1 MMRWYGLLSFLL
13 LLAPWAAPAATP
25 QDINVTQ
32 EPYLVP
38 HDGTG
43 DASTGINRA
52 LADAQG
58 KGRTVY
64 LPCGTYRLI
73 AEVLP
78 KSHTALRGAGDCT
91 ILMADPSLPI
101 PRPIKVENQS
111 QVSIHDLQVD
121 CGDATI
127 VGRQGVALMNST
139 TYTTVERV
147 HVQRCGQYGIAFA
160 DNMKVPPFGSGG
172 AGIVWRNNRVDM
184 TGIPAGK
191 CTGTIAMEYFPK
203 GSLGYFAVPG
213 PLIEGNVVI
222 GATADGGIK
231 INNSRGARIVGN
243 TVSGVTCS
251 TTAGAIIIVAAEDTV
266 VERNAISDTRLGI
279 SFGGLPRSHAT
290 GGNERRTAHL
300 VIQGNTIRRYS
311 VAGLFSS
318 DGANNIIIVGNTIA
332 LDGGTGTRAINMQ
345 PQPASKGGAP
355 FTQIEITK
363 NVIQG
368 GVGIDL
374 REDREG
380 TLGFQGIRITGNTM
394 QGVPAAGIKVQR
406 APGAVIMQ

>member
-1 MMRWYGLLSFLL
+1 MRWYGLLSFLL

-38 HDGTG
+38 HDGKG

-101 PRPIKVENQS
+101 PRPIKVENQT

-121 CGDATI
+121 CGDAT
-127 VGRQGVALMNST
+127 VGGRQGVALMNST
-139 TYTTVERV
+139 TYTTVAHV
-147 HVQRCGQYGIAFA
+147 HVQRCGQYGIAFG
-160 DNMKVPPFGSGG
+160 DNIKAPPYGSGG

-203 GSLGYFAVPG
+203 GPLGYLAAPG

-222 GATADGGIK
+222 GATADQGIK
-231 INNSRGARIVGN
+231 FSNSRGARIVSN
-243 TVSGVTCS
+243 NVSGVTCS
-251 TTAGAIIIVAAEDTV
+251 TAAGAIATPASEEAVI
-266 VERNAISDTRLGI
+266 ERNTISDTRLGI
-279 SFGGLPRSHAT
+279 VFGGSLRPNAT
-290 GGNERRTAHL
+290 GGNELRVAHL
-300 VIQGNTIRRYS
+300 AIRGNTIRRYS
-311 VAGLFSS
+311 VSGIFSS
-318 DGANNIIIVGNTIA
+318 DGANDVAIVGNMIA
-332 LDGGTGTRAINMQ
+332 LDGGTGARAIDMQ
-345 PQPASKGGAP
+345 PQPASKGGAA
-355 FTQIEITK
+355 FTQVEIAK

-374 REDREG
+374 RTDREG
-380 TLGFQGIRITGNTM
+380 TLGFRGVHITGNTL
-394 QGVPAAGIKVQR
+394 QGVPASGIRVQH
-406 APGAVIMQ
+406 APE

>member
-1 MMRWYGLLSFLL
+1 V
-13 LLAPWAAPAATP
+13 APSSTT
-25 QDINVTQ
+25 QDVNIIQ

-38 HDGTG
+38 HDGKG

-58 KGRTVY
+58 TGHTVY

-78 KSHTALRGAGDCT
+78 KSNTALRGAGDCT

-101 PRPIKVENQS
+101 PRPIKVENQT
-111 QVSIHDLQVD
+111 QVSIYDLQVD

-127 VGRQGVALMNST
+127 GGRQGVALMNST

-147 HVQRCGQYGIAFA
+147 HVQRCGQYGIAFG
-160 DNMKVPPFGSGG
+160 DNMKAPPYGSGG

-191 CTGTIAMEYFPK
+191 CTRTIGMEYFPK
-203 GSLGYFAVPG
+203 GPAGYLASPG
-213 PLIEGNVVI
+213 PVIEGNVVI
-222 GATADGGIK
+222 GVTADGGIK
-231 INNSRGARIVGN
+231 TNNSRGARIADN

-251 TTAGAIIIVAAEDTV
+251 TAAGAIIVVAAEDTV

-279 SFGGLPRSHAT
+279 SFGGLPRSNAT

-318 DGANNIIIVGNTIA
+318 DGANDVTIVGNTIA
-332 LDGGTGTRAINMQ
+332 LDGGTGKRAIDMQ
-345 PQPASKGGAP
+345 PQPASKGGAH

-363 NVIQG
+363 NVIQE

-380 TLGFQGIRITGNTM
+380 TLGFRGVRIIGNTM

-406 APGAVIMQ
+406 APDAVIMK